1 MEARHFTDKDNE
13 IRNKDIPERMQ
24 LRNPPVCPVE
34 DDIEYEQE
42 AEWIFERITKSLI
55 SKQNRDEWVDIFDG
69 SDACVT
75 PILELNEAADHPHN
89 KERESFVTDLEGEVS
104 PV

>member
-1 MEARHFTDKDNE
+1 MYLQGREEAGAKRRKKRRAKNIFELFEPSELEARHFTDKDNE

-55 SKQNRDEWVDIFDG
+55 S
-69 SDACVT
+69 
-75 PILELNEAADHPHN
+75 
-89 KERESFVTDLEGEVS
+89 
-104 PV
+104 